1 MPHRRRYARTPDT
14 ILLLS
19 SLTASGAVVAVTHL
33 APPAVYALVTP
44 AVSTA
49 WACVLAISA
58 ATALLGVLWSDPV
71 TGWALE
77 IAGRVGLTAA
87 MTAYAVAL
95 IDHAADAR
103 TPPPTV
109 IDLVYLAIVVGI
121 AASSAWRCR
130 QLWHQWTEYRH
141 ALDRTGGDHE

>member
-19 SLTASGAVVAVTHL
+19 ALTASAAVVAVTGL
-33 APPAVYALVTP
+33 VPPAVHVLVTP

-58 ATALLGVLWSDPV
+58 ATALLGVLWRDPV

-95 IDHAADAR
+95 IDQAADPS
-103 TPPPTV
+103 TPAPTV
-109 IDLVYLAIVVGI
+109 VDLVYLAVIVGI
-121 AASSAWRCR
+121 ATSSAWRCR
-130 QLWHQWTEYRH
+130 QLWHQWSEYRH
-141 ALDRTGGDHE
+141 TLDHTGGHE